1 MSKEG
6 TRRGL
11 TYKSGSEVI
20 EISAGSS
27 GRRNN
32 TTFSIDCCCWRRG
45 GWFTEEAHYHIHH
58 EHSERE
64 SFQHLP
70 CCLLGSS
77 LALSCCCWGSIPSCR
92 GLQQR
97 NPDHMMICV
106 FISKSTDCLL
116 LHHGVSDNVGLS
128 ELRTLCLSHN

>member
-27 GRRNN
+27 CSRSY
-32 TTFSIDCCCWRRG
+32 TTFSVCCCGWRRG
-45 GWFTEEAHYHIHH
+45 SRLTKEAHYHIHH

-64 SFQHLP
+64 SLQHLP

-77 LALSCCCWGSIPSCR
+77 FTLSCCWGSIPSCR
-92 GLQQR
+92 GLQQK

-106 FISKSTDCLL
+106 CTSKSTDCLL
-116 LHHGVSDNVGLS
+116 LHQGVQIMLNYL
-128 ELRTLCLSHN
+128 N

>member
-1 MSKEG
+1 MVALHVKPG
-6 TRRGL
+6 MKLVL

-32 TTFSIDCCCWRRG
+32 TTFSVCRCCWRRG
-45 GWFTEEAHYHIHH
+45 SWFTEEAHYHIHH

-70 CCLLGSS
+70 CCLLRCS
-77 LALSCCCWGSIPSCR
+77 LTLSCCWGSIPCCR
-92 GLQQR
+92 GLQHKKKT
-97 NPDHMMICV
+97 NHMVCV
-106 FISKSTDCLL
+106 FRSMFRSKSTDCQL
-116 LHHGVSDNVGLS
+116 VCQPV
-128 ELRTLCLSHN
+128 RII